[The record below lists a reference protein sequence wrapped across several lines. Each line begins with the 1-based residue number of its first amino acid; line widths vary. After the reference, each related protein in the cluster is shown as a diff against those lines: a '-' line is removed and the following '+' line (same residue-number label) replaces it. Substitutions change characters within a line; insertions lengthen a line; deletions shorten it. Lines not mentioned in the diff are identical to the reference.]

1 MNLLIENA
9 PDYIVVRGKFLK
21 IDTSFSAWVRFLVA
35 VDGGKDEDI
44 VKAITD
50 IFGEEIVCENPQEV
64 IAACFGWLFQTND
77 KSGAKTAEKGGGGSV
92 PFDYA
97 VDGNVIYCELW
108 EYFPHLM
115 KRGISYHEGTEL
127 IKLLM
132 HNDKTMLW
140 HRAYARCGDF
150 SKLDKEQQKYWQK
163 QRAIWSLN
171 SQSQGDIDAVMASA
185 F

>member
-1 MNLLIENA
+1 MNLLIDNA
-9 PDYIVVRGKFLK
+9 PDYIVVRGKIIK
-21 IDTSFSAWVRFLVA
+21 INTSFNAWVRFMIA
-35 VDGGKDEDI
+35 VDGKDDKEIID
-44 VKAITD
+44 AITD
-50 IFGEEIVCENPQEV
+50 ILGGEVMGENPQEV
-64 IAACFGWLFQTND
+64 ISACFAWLFQAD
-77 KSGAKTAEKGGGGSV
+77 EKSGAKTAEKSGSV
-92 PFDYA
+92 PFDFA

-115 KRGISYHEGTEL
+115 ERGISYHEGMEL

-140 HRAYARCGDF
+140 HRAFARCGDF
-150 SKLDKEQQKYWQK
+150 QKLDKEQKKYWQK

-171 SQSQGDIDAVMASA
+171 KQNQNDIDMVMSSA